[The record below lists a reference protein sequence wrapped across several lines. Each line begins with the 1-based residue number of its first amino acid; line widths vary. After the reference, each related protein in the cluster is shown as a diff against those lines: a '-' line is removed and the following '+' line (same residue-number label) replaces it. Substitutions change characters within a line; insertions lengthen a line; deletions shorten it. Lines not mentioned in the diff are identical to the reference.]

1 MTCRRMLAV
10 FAGLC
15 FAVSLA
21 GAHMLRGTV
30 NSTEGWTVLGS
41 YCLPAKDG
49 SVYFNI
55 RYPKTYAPE
64 TLVLFYDDQATLIKS
79 APTCKAKYNI
89 LKAENDQFV
98 KLTPDFLFSRCQ
110 TVKHNG
116 EAWYSCYGHRS
127 LVTSQDRMWYIGVS
141 HCQDKVRRLKESPS
155 GIKLDYLIKFL
166 NSHPGSCNQTSIPLV
181 DMIG

>member
-141 HCQDKVRRLKESPS
+141 HCQDKPS